1 MNRRA
6 KVMVVVVALF
16 MATVVGAN
24 FFLILKATTDPSF
37 SVETDYYQKALDWDA
52 LQAAR
57 RRSEALGWTA
67 KVDASR
73 EKLVLELSDRLGA
86 PIADAHVQVEAFHS
100 ARADQRV
107 RAALQHDRDGVY
119 SLERAFDRPG
129 LWAYRFVA
137 ERGPPGSVERYLKTL
152 EVNVP

>member
-6 KVMVVVVALF
+6 KLMVVVVAIF

-37 SVETDYYQKALDWDA
+37 AVETDYYQKALDWDA
-52 LQAAR
+52 QQEAR
-57 RRSEALGWTA
+57 LKSDALGWSA

-73 EKLVLELSDRLGA
+73 DKLVLELSDRGGE
-86 PIADAHVQVEAFHS
+86 PIADAHVRVEAFHS
-100 ARADQRV
+100 ARASQRV
-107 RAALQHDRDGVY
+107 RAELQHDRDGVY
-119 SLERAFDRPG
+119 SLRRSFERPG

-137 ERGPPGSVERYLKTL
+137 ERGPPGSVERYQKTL